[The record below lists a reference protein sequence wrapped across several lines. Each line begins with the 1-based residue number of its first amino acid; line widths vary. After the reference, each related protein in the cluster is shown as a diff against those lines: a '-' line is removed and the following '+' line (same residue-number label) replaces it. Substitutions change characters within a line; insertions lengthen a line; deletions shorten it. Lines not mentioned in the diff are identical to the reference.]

1 MSRRGKKNLARLR
14 LCIVLLC
21 VLALGHLSARTA
33 QAELSFDPTWNI
45 PEAKEVQQSV
55 ERWAASSD
63 LHSQEL
69 EKLQSLW
76 TPGGE
81 SPSILLEKA
90 VESFALAE
98 PRVANLLKL
107 CRQPYQGPPL
117 PDTNWLSDEPLDEQ
131 GLSKFL
137 RANVS
142 LYYARWLAQHRL
154 YDETITL
161 LESIGPT
168 EVIDPAALF
177 FYRAVAYQQVVK
189 PDLARAEIV
198 RLLEREE
205 EIPRRFQ
212 QVARLLERDLAN
224 LDDESLGKVAK
235 QMDDVGRRLS
245 LGRAGKQVQV
255 IEDDV
260 LDALDKLIKQTE
272 QQQQQQ
278 QSSAN
283 QPSQSNKPMEDSRPA
298 ELKAP
303 GRVDAKDIGK
313 KAGWGDLPPKEREQ
327 ALQQIGR
334 DFPAHYREV
343 IEEYFRELAT
353 ESSENN

>member
-14 LCIVLLC
+14 LCVVLLC
-21 VLALGHLSARTA
+21 VSATWHLNPMSVR
-33 QAELSFDPTWNI
+33 AELSFDPTWNV
-45 PEAKEVQQSV
+45 PTAKDVQQSV

-63 LHSQEL
+63 LGSQQL
-69 EKLQSLW
+69 ESLQALW
-76 TPGGE
+76 TSGE
-81 SPSILLEKA
+81 ASPSMLLEKA
-90 VESFALAE
+90 VESFAIAE
-98 PRVANLLKL
+98 PRVDELLEL
-107 CRQPYQGPPL
+107 CRQPYQDPPL
-117 PDTNWLSDEPLDEQ
+117 PDTSWLSDEPLDEQ

-161 LESIGPT
+161 LESLRPT

-189 PDLARAEIV
+189 PDRARAEIV

-260 LDALDKLIKQTE
+260 LDALDKLIKQAEE
-272 QQQQQQ
+272 QQRQQ
-278 QSSAN
+278 QSKQC
-283 QPSQSNKPMEDSRPA
+283 QPSQSDKPMEDSRPA

-313 KAGWGDLPPKEREQ
+313 KAGWGDLPPKQREQ

-343 IEEYFRELAT
+343 IEEYFRELAA
-353 ESSENN
+353 ESSESN